1 MEMTDQL
8 LDRMPPQNMEAEQAV
23 LGAVLRDNEA
33 LSKALEILDREN
45 FYRETHRLIFEAMV
59 ELFEHG
65 EPIDLLTL
73 QERLRLRE
81 RLEASGG
88 VSYLS
93 QLIDMTPTAGHVRHH
108 AKIVREK
115 AILRGLIHV
124 GTEIVSQSYEDT
136 EDVEMLLDRAEQS
149 IFKIAEQKITP
160 SYNRAGSI
168 VKEALER
175 IEDISQGKQPESSI
189 KTGFTELDKYI
200 VGLQKGDLI
209 IIAGRPG
216 MGKTALALNITF
228 NVALSS
234 KIPVAFHSIEM
245 SNAQIGIRTIAS
257 ESRIDSNRLRMGKIS
272 TREWVPLSMAV
283 SKFYEAP
290 IFIDDSPY
298 LTILELRAKARRIKS
313 EHNIGLII
321 VDYLQLMTSRGR
333 SENRVQEVS
342 EITRSLKSL
351 AKEIDVPV
359 IALSQLSRAVEH
371 RQDRRPQLADLRESG
386 SIEQDAD
393 VVLFIHRPDAYKRE
407 VTSDET
413 ESRGYT
419 DSPPPEDK
427 TKGIAEIII
436 GKQRNGPTGTV
447 RLTFLKEFARFE
459 NLSRHMEPA

>member
-1 MEMTDQL
+1 
-8 LDRMPPQNMEAEQAV
+8 
-23 LGAVLRDNEA
+23 
-33 LSKALEILDREN
+33 
-45 FYRETHRLIFEAMV
+45 
-59 ELFEHG
+59 
-65 EPIDLLTL
+65 
-73 QERLRLRE
+73 
-81 RLEASGG
+81 
-88 VSYLS
+88 
-93 QLIDMTPTAGHVRHH
+93 
-108 AKIVREK
+108 
-115 AILRGLIHV
+115 
-124 GTEIVSQSYEDT
+124 
-136 EDVEMLLDRAEQS
+136 
-149 IFKIAEQKITP
+149 
-160 SYNRAGSI
+160 
-168 VKEALER
+168 
-175 IEDISQGKQPESSI
+175 
-189 KTGFTELDKYI
+189 
-200 VGLQKGDLI
+200 
-209 IIAGRPG
+209 
-216 MGKTALALNITF
+216 MGKTALALNISF

-234 KIPVAFHSIEM
+234 DIPVAFHSLEM

-272 TREWVPLSMAV
+272 TREWVPLTMAV

-290 IFIDDSPY
+290 IFIDDSPT

-333 SENRVQEVS
+333 SESRVQEVS

-351 AKEIDVPV
+351 AKEIDIPV

-393 VVLFIHRPDAYKRE
+393 VVLFIHRPDAYARE

-447 RLTFLKEFARFE
+447 RLAFLKEFARFE
-459 NLSRHMEPA
+459 NLSRRMEPA